1 MPNPGIKHVINTVSL
16 PEPCSKHVINNVSL
30 PEPCSKH
37 VINTVSVQEKMWA
50 LYEEYSSEIKKLVQ
64 EDWVSF
70 RGSLHQLEDLM
81 ISWSEKM
88 RNEIKAQGEPTPMI
102 VKIQKEVWVVK
113 FI

>member
-1 MPNPGIKHVINTVSL
+1 
-16 PEPCSKHVINNVSL
+16 
-30 PEPCSKH
+30 
-37 VINTVSVQEKMWA
+37 MWA
-50 LYEEYSSEIKKLVQ
+50 LYEEYSSEMKKLVQ

-102 VKIQKEVWVVK
+102 VKIQKEVHGWSNLYENCVCDPIFAYLK
-113 FI
+113 ICF

>member
-1 MPNPGIKHVINTVSL
+1 
-16 PEPCSKHVINNVSL
+16 
-30 PEPCSKH
+30 
-37 VINTVSVQEKMWA
+37 MWA
-50 LYEEYSSEIKKLVQ
+50 LYEEYSAELKKLVQ

-102 VKIQKEVWVVK
+102 VKIQKEVSYLLYHLDDSSNLYSYIKLCFWNCY
-113 FI
+113 F

>member
-1 MPNPGIKHVINTVSL
+1 
-16 PEPCSKHVINNVSL
+16 
-30 PEPCSKH
+30 
-37 VINTVSVQEKMWA
+37 MWS
-50 LYEEYSSEIKKLVQ
+50 LYEAYSSELKKLVQ

-102 VKIQKEVWVVK
+102 VKIQKEVCYSLTWTGVSSSFV
-113 FI
+113 FIPIRCIFR